1 LTLGKKTDPE
11 LIAFIQEYE
20 DTPEENRE
28 VFSHQGLSR
37 KMRGFNVILSPGPVV
52 ETLSGRFV

>member
-28 VFSHQGLSR
+28 VFSHLMDYLE
-37 KMRGFNVILSPGPVV
+37 KRGAL
-52 ETLSGRFV
+52 TLFYPPARCY